1 MQMQLRLANWFR
13 LALFCRAHANDQ
25 KKLAW
30 QLFLALPVFFC
41 QSHLFLAW
49 HQKVLHS
56 MLQVYTTPGASQYW
70 NVATKETHRS
80 SNVSMAPTSSS
91 GRMTV
96 VGMLLSGSNRHQSS
110 SRSTTCVVRL
120 ATTLRFGFK
129 VCMFFSCSKIRM
141 KCTSYLCTPIAKH
154 LLSSRKIPA
163 YGWWAGQ
170 SSVRCVRLKAD
181 KAYWSIDETLD

>member
-1 MQMQLRLANWFR
+1 MIWHKMTVHDISWNNHMVKYRFFVKTRFFTWRSMKTRFLSCDM
-13 LALFCRAHANDQ
+13 LFYR
-25 KKLAW
+25 
-30 QLFLALPVFFC
+30 FLAVM
-41 QSHLFLAW
+41 
-49 HQKVLHS
+49 VYI
-56 MLQVYTTPGASQYW
+56 YTTPGASQYW

-96 VGMLLSGSNRHQSS
+96 VGMLLSGSRHQSS
-110 SRSTTCVVRL
+110 RSTVMWDS
-120 ATTLRFGFK
+120 LRRCDLVSRCFE
-129 VCMFFSCSKIRM
+129 VCMFCCSKIRM

-170 SSVRCVRLKAD
+170 SSIRCVRLKAD
-181 KAYWSIDETLD
+181 KA